1 MASNLSKKH
10 AGFKHTI
17 KIVVPFSVFS
27 ELDFYPPAGIDFIAR
42 MAPLA
47 APEPINATTDHSK
60 IRVSITLS
68 RQSVVA
74 GRYVTGKME
83 VECKSDKLGI
93 GVIMVELFAFQGMKI
108 DILLNRS
115 ALKPN
120 F

>member
-1 MASNLSKKH
+1 VASNLSKKH

-27 ELDFYPPAGIDFIAR
+27 ELDFYPPAGIAR
-42 MAPLA
+42 MTPLA

-108 DILLNRS
+108 DILLNIS

>member
-1 MASNLSKKH
+1 MLGSFRFRYFPNLT
-10 AGFKHTI
+10 FT
-17 KIVVPFSVFS
+17 
-27 ELDFYPPAGIDFIAR
+27 PPAGIDFIAR

-60 IRVSITLS
+60 IRVFITLS

-115 ALKPN
+115 VLKPN